1 MAAMPAPIQAAA
13 GLSWSIEMAV
23 RGARQMTLS
32 DPRIRLM
39 SMLVVVGF
47 FAATI
52 LVSVPFDLGRSGRF
66 PHRAEEVLGPAYPW
80 LPGRGGAAGQLAWA
94 PLAAFPLWEEGA
106 RLGRRGET
114 VRARRLIAEAV
125 RRDPQLVDARLW
137 LANDALQHRLY
148 ARALDQLDWL
158 YTLVRPA
165 RPQISVALAELAQEP
180 AAQSSI
186 IAFASRQPL
195 WRQSVI
201 SELLR
206 SKADPALIF
215 ALLGGADGRTGST
228 LVGQSGLVATLVA
241 RGRYDQAYLAWVA
254 ALPASALTSIG
265 YVYDD
270 HFRQLPGALP
280 FNWTLANSPDAS
292 VDFVKGGGL
301 EISYFGEK
309 PAHLLDQL
317 WVLPPGRYRF
327 IATAHS
333 LGSSESSK
341 IGWTLFCGDDQTR
354 LLGMAEVPVASKP
367 VSRGFAFAVTA
378 DCPAQRLS
386 LDGTP
391 AEISGA
397 AEMQIR
403 TVRIVNLDSPG

>member
-1 MAAMPAPIQAAA
+1 M
-13 GLSWSIEMAV
+13 
-23 RGARQMTLS
+23 
-32 DPRIRLM
+32 
-39 SMLVVVGF
+39 
-47 FAATI
+47 
-52 LVSVPFDLGRSGRF
+52 PFDLGRSGRF
-66 PHRAEEVLGPAYPW
+66 PHHADEVLGPVKQW
-80 LPGRGGAAGQLAWA
+80 LPGTGGAAGQLASA

-114 VRARRLIAEAV
+114 DRARRLIAEAV
-125 RRDPQLVDARLW
+125 RRDPQLVEARLW
-137 LANDALQHRLY
+137 LASDALQHRLF
-148 ARALDQLDWL
+148 ARALHQLDWL

-165 RPQISVALAELAQEP
+165 RPQIAVVLAQLAQEP
-180 AAQSSI
+180 GAEPSM
-186 IAFASRQPL
+186 IAFADRQPI
-195 WRQSVI
+195 WRQSVV
-201 SELLR
+201 SELMR
-206 SKADPALIF
+206 SNAAPALIF
-215 ALLGGADGRTGST
+215 RLLGGADGRAGST

-254 ALPASALTSIG
+254 ALPASALPSIG
-265 YVYDD
+265 YIYDD

-280 FNWTLANSPDAS
+280 FNWTLADSPDAS

-317 WVLPPGRYRF
+317 LVLPPGRYRF

-333 LGSSESSK
+333 LGSSESSR
-341 IGWTLFCGDDQTR
+341 IGWALVCGDDQTR
-354 LLGMAEVPVASKP
+354 LLGMADVPVAPKP
-367 VSRGFAFAVTA
+367 VTRGFAFAVAA

-397 AEMQIR
+397 AEMKIR
-403 TVRIVNLDSPG
+403 TVRIVNLDHPG